1 VWVIIMGYVRVKAFV
16 GDTHKRKVMEV
27 IFLVDTGSFYPVTP
41 PNTAKELFLL
51 PYGSFLI

>member
-1 VWVIIMGYVRVKAFV
+1 MGYVRVKAFV